1 MAKIKLTKSAVDAAQ
16 PQAQAIELRD
26 TLVPGF
32 LCKIT
37 SAGRKVF
44 MLQYRT
50 NAGER
55 RKPALGLFGELTVE
69 QARSLA
75 QEWLAQVRRGGDPA
89 ADKAEARQAPTVE
102 ELCKKFM
109 EDYSKKRNKPSTR
122 VGYQGVIDRCII
134 PLLGRKKVHDVK
146 RPDVAGLMEKL
157 SYKQTEA
164 NKAFSI
170 LRKMF
175 NMAEVWGYR
184 PDGTN
189 PCRHVPMFPAG
200 KSTHLISDDDM
211 GKLFRQLD
219 KIEVEGLENYVIPL
233 AIRLQFEFAARRS
246 EIVTLEWEWVD
257 LENRR
262 VVWPDSKTGGMSKPM
277 SEEAYRLLSTAPRQE
292 GNPYVLP
299 SPRHPAQHL
308 TTGEY
313 YGGWCRV
320 LKAAGA
326 THVGTHGIRHRS
338 ATDIAN
344 SGIPVKV
351 GMALTAHK
359 TVVMFM
365 RYVHT
370 EDDPVRE
377 AAELVANRRKAIT
390 GAKQPPAEATA

>member
-37 SAGRKVF
+37 PAGRKVF

-292 GNPYVLP
+292 CNPYVLP

-313 YGGWCRV
+313 YGGWCRA

>member
-1 MAKIKLTKSAVDAAQ
+1 
-16 PQAQAIELRD
+16 
-26 TLVPGF
+26 
-32 LCKIT
+32 
-37 SAGRKVF
+37 
-44 MLQYRT
+44 
-50 NAGER
+50 
-55 RKPALGLFGELTVE
+55 
-69 QARSLA
+69 
-75 QEWLAQVRRGGDPA
+75 
-89 ADKAEARQAPTVE
+89 
-102 ELCKKFM
+102 
-109 EDYSKKRNKPSTR
+109 DYSKKRNKPSTR

>member
-37 SAGRKVF
+37 PVGRKVF

-359 TVVMFM
+359 TVVMFI